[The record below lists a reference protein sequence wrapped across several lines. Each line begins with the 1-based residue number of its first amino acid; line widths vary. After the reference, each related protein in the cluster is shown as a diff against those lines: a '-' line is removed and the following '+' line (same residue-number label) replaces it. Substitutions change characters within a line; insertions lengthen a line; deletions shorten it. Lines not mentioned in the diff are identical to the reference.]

1 MIANDPFPTTID
13 VLITD
18 VVESEE
24 LIITDVVESE
34 ELITEIVLTSPKE
47 VEGALDI
54 AVVRVRLKLGVGV
67 SLVVEDAFKKTL
79 LGVKENNV

>member
-1 MIANDPFPTTID
+1 MIVNDPFPTTID

-24 LIITDVVESE
+24 LTTKV
-34 ELITEIVLTSPKE
+34 VLTSPKE

-54 AVVRVRLKLGVGV
+54 AVVRVLLKLGVGV

-79 LGVKENNV
+79 LGVKEDNV